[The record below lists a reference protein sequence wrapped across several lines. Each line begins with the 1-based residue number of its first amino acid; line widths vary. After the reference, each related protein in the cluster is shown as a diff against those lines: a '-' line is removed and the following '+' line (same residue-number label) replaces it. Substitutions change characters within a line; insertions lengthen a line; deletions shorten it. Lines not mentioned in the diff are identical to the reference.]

1 MKRREFIAI
10 AGGAAA
16 VWPFASSAQQITK
29 LPTIGF
35 MGSATSSISTPWVN
49 AFVERLRAHN
59 WTEGS
64 TVSIEY
70 RWAEGSY
77 ERAAEIAAEFVRMK
91 VDAIVTSSSPN
102 VLATKKATSE
112 IPIVFASAGDPVGS
126 GLVASLA
133 RPGGNVTGLSIQA
146 AEITGK
152 RIELLREALHL
163 LSRLAI
169 MGNGDNS
176 AVIVEMREAQG
187 AAEKLGLNATTF
199 EIRRS
204 GDIGPTFEKLK
215 GHFDAL
221 FVPAEPLANTN
232 RRRIGAFALAVH
244 LPTMFGS
251 SEYVEA
257 GGLMSYG
264 PNFPDLYRR
273 TADFVD
279 KILRGAKPAEM
290 PVEQPTKFDLA
301 VNITTAEVLGL
312 SLPATF
318 LARADEL
325 IE

>member
-1 MKRREFIAI
+1 
-10 AGGAAA
+10 
-16 VWPFASSAQQITK
+16 
-29 LPTIGF
+29 
-35 MGSATSSISTPWVN
+35 
-49 AFVERLRAHN
+49 
-59 WTEGS
+59 
-64 TVSIEY
+64 
-70 RWAEGSY
+70 
-77 ERAAEIAAEFVRMK
+77 MK
-91 VDAIVTSSSPN
+91 VDVIVTSSSPN

-152 RIELLREALHL
+152 RVELLREALHP

-176 AVIVEMREAQG
+176 AVIAEMRETQA

-199 EIRRS
+199 KIRRPE
-204 GDIGPTFEKLK
+204 DIGPTFEKLK

-301 VNITTAEVLGL
+301 VNLTTAEVLGL
-312 SLPATF
+312 SLPMKF
-318 LARADEL
+318 LSRADEL

>member
-1 MKRREFIAI
+1 MRRREFITLL
-10 AGGAAA
+10 GGAAA
-16 VWPFASSAQQITK
+16 CPFGVRAQQITK

-35 MGSATSSISTPWVN
+35 MGSATPSVYTQWVN
-49 AFVERLRAHN
+49 AFVERLREHD
-59 WTEGS
+59 WTEGR
-64 TVSIEY
+64 TVAIEY

-91 VDAIVTSSSPN
+91 VDVIVTSSTPN
-102 VLATKKATSE
+102 TLATKKATSE
-112 IPIVFASAGDPVGS
+112 IPIIFASAGDPVGG

-146 AEITGK
+146 AETSGK
-152 RIELLREALHL
+152 RIELLREALHP

-176 AVIVEMREAQG
+176 AVVVEMRETQA

-204 GDIGPTFEKLK
+204 EDIGVTFEKIR

-232 RRRIGAFALAVH
+232 RKRISSFALAMH
-244 LPTMFGS
+244 MPTLFGS

-273 TADFVD
+273 AADFVD
-279 KILRGAKPAEM
+279 KILRGAKPADM
-290 PVEQPTKFDLA
+290 PVEQPTKFDLV
-301 VNITTAEVLGL
+301 VNLTTAEVLGL
-312 SLPATF
+312 SLPTTF
-318 LARADEL
+318 LARADQL

>member
-1 MKRREFIAI
+1 MRRREFIALL
-10 AGGAAA
+10 GGVAA
-16 VWPFASSAQQITK
+16 WPFGVRAQQITK

-35 MGSATSSISTPWVN
+35 MGSATSSISTQWVN

-77 ERAAEIAAEFVRMK
+77 EHAAEIAAEFVRMK
-91 VDAIVTSSSPN
+91 VDVIVTSSSPN

-146 AEITGK
+146 AEITSK
-152 RIELLREALHL
+152 RIELLREALHP

-176 AVIVEMREAQG
+176 AVIVEMREAQT

-204 GDIGPTFEKLK
+204 GDIGPTFEKLN
-215 GHFDAL
+215 GRFDAL

-279 KILRGAKPAEM
+279 KILRGEKPAEM

-301 VNITTAEVLGL
+301 VNTTTAEVLGL
-312 SLPATF
+312 SLPTTF